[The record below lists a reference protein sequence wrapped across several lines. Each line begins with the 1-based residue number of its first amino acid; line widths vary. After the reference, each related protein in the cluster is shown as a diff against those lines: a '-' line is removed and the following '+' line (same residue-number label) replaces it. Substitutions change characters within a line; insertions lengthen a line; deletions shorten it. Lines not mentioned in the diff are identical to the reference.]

1 MDFNSLVSI
10 IIETTEND
18 GSEFV
23 GALPAMIQRA
33 QEKMQND
40 LDDQGLVTYTS
51 VAISAATAEV
61 SVPVGGEIIKT
72 FSVLE
77 PIPISENFNR
87 VQLKHRPYE
96 YMLDYW
102 PVSADTDLTPRYYGF
117 KTNTQIRVAPTP
129 SRTLDAEIGFIAQIT
144 TITSASPTNY
154 FTIHCENAL
163 FYSSMIEASLF
174 MKSFNTTAAWQQ
186 EYQGEIERLRN
197 RARRS
202 RQDDM
207 QTSFSTAGGPNTLVK
222 GSD

>member
-1 MDFNSLVSI
+1 VDFNSLVSI

-40 LDDQGLVTYTS
+40 LDDQGLVSYAS
-51 VAISAATAEV
+51 VAVSASSAEV

-72 FSVLE
+72 FSIEVGG
-77 PIPISENFNR
+77 SR
-87 VQLKHRPYE
+87 TQLKHRPYE
-96 YMLDYW
+96 YLLDYW
-102 PVSADTDLTPRYYGF
+102 PVSASTGTPRYYGF
-117 KTNTQIRVAPTP
+117 KTNTEIRVAPTP
-129 SRTLDAEIGFIAQIT
+129 SATVDSQIGFIAQIT

-154 FTIHCENAL
+154 FTTHCENAL

-174 MKSFNTTAAWQQ
+174 MKSFNTTQAWQQ
-186 EYQGEIERLRN
+186 EYQSEVDRLRN

-207 QTSFSTAGGPNTLVK
+207 QTSFSPAGGPNTLVK

>member
-40 LDDQGLVTYTS
+40 LDDQGLVTYAS
-51 VAISAATAEV
+51 VAVSASSAEV

-72 FSVLE
+72 FSIEVGG
-77 PIPISENFNR
+77 SR
-87 VQLKHRPYE
+87 TQLKHRPYE
-96 YMLDYW
+96 YLLDYW
-102 PVSADTDLTPRYYGF
+102 PVSASTGTPRYYGF
-117 KTNTQIRVAPTP
+117 KTNTEIRVAPTP
-129 SRTLDAEIGFIAQIT
+129 SATVDSQIGFIAQIT

>member
-40 LDDQGLVTYTS
+40 LDDQGLVSYAS
-51 VAISAATAEV
+51 VAVSASSAEV

-72 FSVLE
+72 FSIEVGG
-77 PIPISENFNR
+77 SR
-87 VQLKHRPYE
+87 TQLKHRPYE
-96 YMLDYW
+96 YLLDYW
-102 PVSADTDLTPRYYGF
+102 PVSASTGTPRYYGF
-117 KTNTQIRVAPTP
+117 KTNTEIRVAPTP
-129 SRTLDAEIGFIAQIT
+129 SATVDSQIGFIAQIT

-154 FTIHCENAL
+154 FTTHCENAL

-186 EYQGEIERLRN
+186 EYQSEVDRLRN

-207 QTSFSTAGGPNTLVK
+207 QTSFSPAGGPNTLVK

>member
-1 MDFNSLVSI
+1 MDFNSLVSV

-40 LDDQGLVTYTS
+40 LDDQGLVSYAS
-51 VAISAATAEV
+51 VAVSASTAEV

-72 FSVLE
+72 FSIEVDGA
-77 PIPISENFNR
+77 R
-87 VQLKHRPYE
+87 TQLKHRPYE
-96 YMLDYW
+96 YLLDYW
-102 PVSADTDLTPRYYGF
+102 PVSASTGTPRYYGF
-117 KTNTQIRVAPTP
+117 KTNTEIRVAPTP
-129 SRTLDAEIGFIAQIT
+129 SATVDSQIGFIAQVT

-163 FYSSMIEASLF
+163 FYASMVEASLF

-186 EYQGEIERLRN
+186 EYQGEIDRLRN

-207 QTSFSTAGGPNTLVK
+207 QTSFSPAGGPNTLVK

>member
-40 LDDQGLVTYTS
+40 LDDQGLVSYAS
-51 VAISAATAEV
+51 VAVSASSAEV

-72 FSVLE
+72 FSIEVDGA
-77 PIPISENFNR
+77 R
-87 VQLKHRPYE
+87 TQLKHRPYE
-96 YMLDYW
+96 YLLDYW
-102 PVSADTDLTPRYYGF
+102 PVSASTGTPRYYGF
-117 KTNTQIRVAPTP
+117 KTNTEIRVAPTP
-129 SRTLDAEIGFIAQIT
+129 SATVDSQIGFIAQIT

-154 FTIHCENAL
+154 FTTHCENAL

-174 MKSFNTTAAWQQ
+174 MKSFNTTQAWQQ
-186 EYQGEIERLRN
+186 EYQSEVDRLRN

-207 QTSFSTAGGPNTLVK
+207 QTSFSPAGGPNTLVK

>member
-40 LDDQGLVTYTS
+40 LDDQGLVSYAS
-51 VAISAATAEV
+51 VAVSASSAEV

-72 FSVLE
+72 FSIEVDGA
-77 PIPISENFNR
+77 R
-87 VQLKHRPYE
+87 TQLKHRPYE
-96 YMLDYW
+96 YLLDYW
-102 PVSADTDLTPRYYGF
+102 PVSASTGTPRYYGF
-117 KTNTQIRVAPTP
+117 KTNTEIRVAPTP
-129 SRTLDAEIGFIAQIT
+129 SATVDSQIGFIAQIT

>member
-1 MDFNSLVSI
+1 MDFNSLVSV

-40 LDDQGLVTYTS
+40 LDDQGLVSYAS
-51 VAISAATAEV
+51 VAVSGATAEV

-72 FSVLE
+72 FSIEVGGA
-77 PIPISENFNR
+77 R
-87 VQLKHRPYE
+87 TQLKHRPYE
-96 YMLDYW
+96 YLLDYW
-102 PVSADTDLTPRYYGF
+102 PVSASTGTPRYYGF
-117 KTNTQIRVAPTP
+117 KTNTEIRVAPTP
-129 SRTLDAEIGFIAQIT
+129 SATVDSQIGFIAQVT

-163 FYSSMIEASLF
+163 FYASMVEASLF

-186 EYQGEIERLRN
+186 EYQSEIDRLRN

>member
-1 MDFNSLVSI
+1 VDFNSLVSV

-40 LDDQGLVTYTS
+40 LDDQGLVSYTS
-51 VAISAATAEV
+51 VAVSANKAEV
-61 SVPVGGEIIKT
+61 SVPSGGEIIKT
-72 FSVLE
+72 FSIEVGGA
-77 PIPISENFNR
+77 R
-87 VQLKHRPYE
+87 TQLKHRPYE
-96 YMLDYW
+96 YLLDYW
-102 PVSADTDLTPRYYGF
+102 PVSASTGTPRYYGF

-129 SRTLDAEIGFIAQIT
+129 SAVDLDAEIGFIAQIT
-144 TITSASPTNY
+144 TITSTSPTNY
-154 FTIHCENAL
+154 FTTHCENAL
-163 FYSSMIEASLF
+163 FFATMIEASMF
-174 MKSFNTTAAWQQ
+174 MKSFNTTQAWQQ
-186 EYQGEIERLRN
+186 EYAGEIERLRN

-207 QTSFSTAGGPNTLVK
+207 QTNFSPAGGPNTLIK

>member
-40 LDDQGLVTYTS
+40 LDDQGLVSYAS
-51 VAISAATAEV
+51 VAVSASSAEV

-72 FSVLE
+72 FSIEVGG
-77 PIPISENFNR
+77 SR
-87 VQLKHRPYE
+87 TQLKHRPYE
-96 YMLDYW
+96 YLLDYW
-102 PVSADTDLTPRYYGF
+102 PVSASTGTPRYYGF
-117 KTNTQIRVAPTP
+117 KTNTEIRVAPTP
-129 SRTLDAEIGFIAQIT
+129 SATVDSQIGFIAQIT

-154 FTIHCENAL
+154 FTTHCENAL

-174 MKSFNTTAAWQQ
+174 MKSFNTTQAWQQ
-186 EYQGEIERLRN
+186 EYQSEVDRLRN

-207 QTSFSTAGGPNTLVK
+207 QTSFSPAGGPNTLVK

>member
-1 MDFNSLVSI
+1 VDFNSLVSI

-40 LDDQGLVTYTS
+40 LDDQGLVTYAS
-51 VAISAATAEV
+51 VAVSASSAEV

-72 FSVLE
+72 FSIEVGG
-77 PIPISENFNR
+77 SR
-87 VQLKHRPYE
+87 TQLKHRPYE
-96 YMLDYW
+96 YLLDYW
-102 PVSADTDLTPRYYGF
+102 PVSASTGTPRYYGF
-117 KTNTQIRVAPTP
+117 KTNTEIRVAPTP
-129 SRTLDAEIGFIAQIT
+129 SATVDSQIGFIAQIT

-154 FTIHCENAL
+154 FTTHCENAL

-174 MKSFNTTAAWQQ
+174 MKSFNTTQAWQQ
-186 EYQGEIERLRN
+186 EYQSEVDRLRN

-207 QTSFSTAGGPNTLVK
+207 QTSFSPAGGPNTLVK

>member
-1 MDFNSLVSI
+1 MDFNSLVSV

-40 LDDQGLVTYTS
+40 LDDQGLVSYAS
-51 VAISAATAEV
+51 VAVSASTAEV

-72 FSVLE
+72 FSIEVDGA
-77 PIPISENFNR
+77 R
-87 VQLKHRPYE
+87 TQLKHRPYE
-96 YMLDYW
+96 YLLDYW
-102 PVSADTDLTPRYYGF
+102 PVSASTGTPRYYGF
-117 KTNTQIRVAPTP
+117 KTNTEIRVAPTP
-129 SRTLDAEIGFIAQIT
+129 SATVDSQIGFIAQVT

-163 FYSSMIEASLF
+163 FYASMVEASLF

-186 EYQGEIERLRN
+186 EYQSEVDRLRN

>member
-1 MDFNSLVSI
+1 VDFNSLVSV

-40 LDDQGLVTYTS
+40 LDDQGLVSYAS
-51 VAISAATAEV
+51 VAVSAATAEV

-72 FSVLE
+72 FSIEVGGA
-77 PIPISENFNR
+77 R
-87 VQLKHRPYE
+87 TQLKHRPYE
-96 YMLDYW
+96 YLLDYW
-102 PVSADTDLTPRYYGF
+102 PVSASTGTPRYYGF

-129 SRTLDAEIGFIAQIT
+129 SATVDSQIGFIAQVT

-163 FYSSMIEASLF
+163 FYASMVEASLF

-186 EYQGEIERLRN
+186 EYQGEIDRLRN

-207 QTSFSTAGGPNTLVK
+207 QTSFSPAGGPNTLVK

>member
-40 LDDQGLVTYTS
+40 LDDQGLVTYAS
-51 VAISAATAEV
+51 VAVSASSAEV

-72 FSVLE
+72 FSIEVDGA
-77 PIPISENFNR
+77 R
-87 VQLKHRPYE
+87 TQLKHRPYE
-96 YMLDYW
+96 YLLDYW
-102 PVSADTDLTPRYYGF
+102 PVSASTGTPRYYGF
-117 KTNTQIRVAPTP
+117 KTNTEIRVAPTP
-129 SRTLDAEIGFIAQIT
+129 SATVDSQIGFIAQIT

-163 FYSSMIEASLF
+163 FYASMVEASLF
-174 MKSFNTTAAWQQ
+174 MKSFNTTQAWQQ
-186 EYQGEIERLRN
+186 EYQSEVDRLRN

-207 QTSFSTAGGPNTLVK
+207 QTSFSPAGGPNTLVK

>member
-40 LDDQGLVTYTS
+40 LDDQGLVTYAS
-51 VAISAATAEV
+51 VAVSASSAEV

-72 FSVLE
+72 FSIEVGGA
-77 PIPISENFNR
+77 R
-87 VQLKHRPYE
+87 TQLKHRPYE
-96 YMLDYW
+96 YLLDYW
-102 PVSADTDLTPRYYGF
+102 PVSASTGTPRYYGF
-117 KTNTQIRVAPTP
+117 KTNTEIRVAPTP
-129 SRTLDAEIGFIAQIT
+129 SATVDSQIGFIAQIT

-174 MKSFNTTAAWQQ
+174 MKSFNTTQAWQQ
-186 EYQGEIERLRN
+186 EYQSEVDRLRN

-207 QTSFSTAGGPNTLVK
+207 QTSFSPAGGPNTLVK

>member
-1 MDFNSLVSI
+1 MDFNSLVSV

-40 LDDQGLVTYTS
+40 LDDQGLVTYAS
-51 VAISAATAEV
+51 VAVSASSAEV

-72 FSVLE
+72 FSIEVDGA
-77 PIPISENFNR
+77 R
-87 VQLKHRPYE
+87 TQLKHRPYE
-96 YMLDYW
+96 YLLDYW
-102 PVSADTDLTPRYYGF
+102 PVSASTGTPRYYGF
-117 KTNTQIRVAPTP
+117 KTNTEIRVAPTP
-129 SRTLDAEIGFIAQIT
+129 SATVDSQIGFIAQIT

-154 FTIHCENAL
+154 FTTHCENAL

-174 MKSFNTTAAWQQ
+174 MKSFNTTQAWQQ
-186 EYQGEIERLRN
+186 EYQSEVDRLRN

-207 QTSFSTAGGPNTLVK
+207 QTSFSPAGGPNTLVK

>member
-1 MDFNSLVSI
+1 MDFNSLVSV

-40 LDDQGLVTYTS
+40 LDDQGLVSYAS
-51 VAISAATAEV
+51 VAVSASTAEV

-72 FSVLE
+72 FSIEVGGA
-77 PIPISENFNR
+77 R
-87 VQLKHRPYE
+87 TQLKHRPYE
-96 YMLDYW
+96 YLLDYW
-102 PVSADTDLTPRYYGF
+102 PVSASTGTPRYYGF
-117 KTNTQIRVAPTP
+117 KTNTEIRVAPTP
-129 SRTLDAEIGFIAQIT
+129 SATVDSQIGFIAQIT

-154 FTIHCENAL
+154 FTVHCENAL
-163 FYSSMIEASLF
+163 FFATMIEASLF
-174 MKSFNTTAAWQQ
+174 MKSFNTTQAWQK

-207 QTSFSTAGGPNTLVK
+207 QLNTSPAGGPNTLIA
-222 GSD
+222 GSN

>member
-40 LDDQGLVTYTS
+40 LDDQGLVTYAS
-51 VAISAATAEV
+51 VAVSASSAEV

-72 FSVLE
+72 FSIEVGG
-77 PIPISENFNR
+77 SR
-87 VQLKHRPYE
+87 TQLKHRPYE
-96 YMLDYW
+96 YLLDYW
-102 PVSADTDLTPRYYGF
+102 PVSASTGTPRYYGF
-117 KTNTQIRVAPTP
+117 KTNTEIRVAPTP
-129 SRTLDAEIGFIAQIT
+129 SATVDSQIGFIAQIT

-174 MKSFNTTAAWQQ
+174 MKSFNTTQAWQQ
-186 EYQGEIERLRN
+186 EYQSEVDRLRN

-207 QTSFSTAGGPNTLVK
+207 QTSFSPAGGPNTLVK